1 MSLSLPGNDL
11 YWLSKDNLAP
21 EEYERII
28 SANAAWSR
36 ICREY
41 EFDDGNNIG
50 RYLINMREREQHI
63 SPDQLR
69 SAGTREKEK
78 LESRVFSGDVVLLS
92 NMYGPARLFYI
103 NEEGQLRYNDPLA
116 FGLNGVSRI
125 VKEYNAS
132 VGRRD
137 YQRTG
142 GKPRPTKS
150 PIKVRTSTPAPL
162 NPKAFPPINSK
173 AAGRL
178 LAAGGV
184 YNQNPEMFADTA
196 KKLGGD
202 AAKGFD
208 QVLNEQT
215 AGTMMAAA
223 AIFAGGRRGSDI
235 NSLNKIK
242 ELQQI
247 NRKEKIGKWSL
258 EELSDGAK
266 YIDPASKKGDLTLA
280 GRALQ
285 KHGSREGSAFPPVQG
300 NPLTINVQGQNVV
313 EGILNDPGKS
323 VIQSNTGRYGQVTDI
338 ISSSGRGLRYDA
350 NGKLIGFL
358 EPPR

>member
-11 YWLSKDNLAP
+11 YWLSKIIWHPKSTNVSSVLMRLGRVFVENMSSMMVITLAVILSICASVSSIFP
-21 EEYERII
+21 RI
-28 SANAAWSR
+28 NNVQ
-36 ICREY
+36 REHVKKKNWKV
-41 EFDDGNNIG
+41 G
-50 RYLINMREREQHI
+50 
-63 SPDQLR
+63 
-69 SAGTREKEK
+69 
-78 LESRVFSGDVVLLS
+78 FSGDVVMLS

-116 FGLNGVSRI
+116 FGLNGVSRV

-150 PIKVRTSTPAPL
+150 PIKVRTSTPVSL
-162 NPKAFPPINSK
+162 TPKAFPPINSK
-173 AAGRL
+173 IAGHL
-178 LAAGGV
+178 LAAGG
-184 YNQNPEMFADTA
+184 
-196 KKLGGD
+196 D
-202 AAKGFD
+202 AAKRFD

-215 AGTMMAAA
+215 AVATAISAA
-223 AIFAGGRRGSDI
+223 GRRGGDI
-235 NSLNKIK
+235 NSLNENK

-247 NRKEKIGKWSL
+247 KRKEEIGKWSL
-258 EELSDGAK
+258 DELLDGAK
-266 YIDPASKKGDLTLA
+266 HIDPASKKGDLTLA

-285 KHGSREGSAFPPVQG
+285 KHGSREGSAFPPAQG
-300 NPLTINVQGQNVV
+300 NPLTINAQGQNIV
-313 EGILNDPGKS
+313 EGILNDPDKI

-350 NGKLIGFL
+350 NGKLIGFWSL
-358 EPPR
+358 QDDEYKINCSNSKFAG

>member
-1 MSLSLPGNDL
+1 MYGCILNVNAIRIWNEFKSAWKRPVLAF
-11 YWLSKDNLAP
+11 KDNLAP

-63 SPDQLR
+63 SPDQQR
-69 SAGTREKEK
+69 SAGTREKK
-78 LESRVFSGDVVLLS
+78 NWKVGFSGDVVMLS

-116 FGLNGVSRI
+116 FGLNGVSRV

-150 PIKVRTSTPAPL
+150 PIKVRTSTPVSL
-162 NPKAFPPINSK
+162 TPKAFPPINSK
-173 AAGRL
+173 IAGHL
-178 LAAGGV
+178 LAAGG
-184 YNQNPEMFADTA
+184 
-196 KKLGGD
+196 D
-202 AAKGFD
+202 AAKRFD

-215 AGTMMAAA
+215 AVATAISAA
-223 AIFAGGRRGSDI
+223 GRRGGDI
-235 NSLNKIK
+235 NSLNENK

-247 NRKEKIGKWSL
+247 KRKEEIGKWSL
-258 EELSDGAK
+258 DELLDGAK
-266 YIDPASKKGDLTLA
+266 HIDPASKKA
-280 GRALQ
+280 
-285 KHGSREGSAFPPVQG
+285 
-300 NPLTINVQGQNVV
+300 I
-313 EGILNDPGKS
+313 
-323 VIQSNTGRYGQVTDI
+323 
-338 ISSSGRGLRYDA
+338 
-350 NGKLIGFL
+350 
-358 EPPR
+358 

>member
-150 PIKVRTSTPAPL
+150 PIKVHTSTPASL

-173 AAGRL
+173 IAGHL

-215 AGTMMAAA
+215 AGAAV
-223 AIFAGGRRGSDI
+223 AISSVLIGGTRGNASALKQI
-235 NSLNKIK
+235 EKLKEISKNKFGSYRP
-242 ELQQI
+242 E
-247 NRKEKIGKWSL
+247 
-258 EELSDGAK
+258 
-266 YIDPASKKGDLTLA
+266 
-280 GRALQ
+280 RALPRDKFGNAIPDVDLPHTQ
-285 KHGSREGSAFPPVQG
+285 IGTKSGRKGSYTQAREWGYDG
-300 NPLTINVQGQNVV
+300 N
-313 EGILNDPGKS
+313 GILVPKRD
-323 VIQSNTGRYGQVTDI
+323 IDFTDHGRPDGHPNPHQHSYTPNP
-338 ISSSGRGLRYDA
+338 SGGTLQHGPA
-350 NGKLIGFL
+350 VEL
-358 EPPR
+358 EMPK